1 MEPHYNNALMSQVK
15 GRAVRLKS
23 HMDLPVEDR
32 TVKTITYVG
41 TFSDEQ
47 RKTKELYV
55 LRTGIRG

>member
-41 TFSDEQ
+41 TFSTSNV
-47 RKTKELYV
+47 RRRS
-55 LRTGIRG
+55 RTYSGQG